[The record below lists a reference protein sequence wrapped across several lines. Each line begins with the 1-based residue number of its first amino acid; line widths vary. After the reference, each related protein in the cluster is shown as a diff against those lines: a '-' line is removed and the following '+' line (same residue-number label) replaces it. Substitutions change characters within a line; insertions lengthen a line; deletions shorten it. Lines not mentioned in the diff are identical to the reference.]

1 MDIRFLRVFGK
12 CSSSCKLLGNA
23 SILAVS
29 VMLLLLFSTTSALA
43 WPVED
48 LKILPGED
56 LCVNSGPITIEG
68 MVGPGDYVT
77 ITTIYVVEVPVSK
90 GKFEY
95 KQDKV
100 PIPPGTTASIT
111 AEGVKDLTVSSNL
124 FGIVDLSKTFD
135 ASSAYKVSVSARVP
149 KGNYN
154 LVVSGNAAGAGVVT
168 NCDDGTEPDET
179 TDHVKNVKLTFVATL
194 DVKADKNGYFKQV
207 CCTERPAG
215 EYVLKVGDKTR
226 VVTLRDCSKDEQE
239 ITDDGSDGG
248 DVVTEN
254 TIAKSG
260 GTGEAKIL
268 SLENVSSENATVLQT
283 IPEANAEIV
292 SAEGANEQ
300 PVIKSNSIMDYIW
313 KILNWLGF

>member
-1 MDIRFLRVFGK
+1 LNIRFLCVLGK
-12 CSSSCKLLGNA
+12 CSLGCKLLGRA

-29 VMLLLLFSTTSALA
+29 VMLLILFSATGALA

-68 MVGPGDYVT
+68 TAGPGDYVPI
-77 ITTIYVVEVPVSK
+77 ITTYVVEVPVSK

-111 AEGVKDLTVSSNL
+111 AEGVEDLKVSSNI
-124 FGIVDLSKTFD
+124 FGIVDLSKTFK
-135 ASSAYKVSVSARVP
+135 ASSAHKASVSARVP

-154 LVVSGNAAGAGVVT
+154 LVVSGNAAGAGAVT
-168 NCDDGTEPDET
+168 NCDDGTE
-179 TDHVKNVKLTFVATL
+179 TDKDPGHVKNVKLTFVATL
-194 DVKADKNGYFKQV
+194 DVKADKDGHFKQV

-215 EYVLKVGDKTR
+215 EYILKVGDKTR
-226 VVTLRDCSKDEQE
+226 VVTLRDCSKDKQDAP
-239 ITDDGSDGG
+239 DDDPDGG
-248 DVVTEN
+248 NMIPEDTVFR
-254 TIAKSG
+254 SG

-268 SLENVSSENATVLQT
+268 SLENVSSENATVLQAM
-283 IPEANAEIV
+283 PETNAEIV
-292 SAEGANEQ
+292 SAEGATEQ
-300 PVIKSNSIMDYIW
+300 SVVKSNSIMDYIW
-313 KILNWLGF
+313 KLLNWLGF

>member
-1 MDIRFLRVFGK
+1 MFF
-12 CSSSCKLLGNA
+12 
-23 SILAVS
+23 
-29 VMLLLLFSTTSALA
+29 LLFSATCALA

-135 ASSAYKVSVSARVP
+135 ASSACKASVSARVP

-168 NCDDGTEPDET
+168 NCDDGTEPDK
-179 TDHVKNVKLTFVATL
+179 DPGHVKNVKLTFVATL

-226 VVTLRDCSKDEQE
+226 VVTLRDCSKDKQE
-239 ITDDGSDGG
+239 VPDDGSDGG

-260 GTGEAKIL
+260 GTGEANIL
-268 SLENVSSENATVLQT
+268 NLENVSSENATVLQSM
-283 IPEANAEIV
+283 PETNAEIV

-300 PVIKSNSIMDYIW
+300 PLVKSNSIMDYIW